1 MNVDQ
6 EQEVGNPTSSSV
18 GEIRQASS
26 EHGPPKRGWL
36 IALLAFLIV
45 AALFISGVL
54 PRVRARATLRKET
67 DQMAIPTVTVV
78 QPKRSAPAQEIVLPA
93 NVQPFINAPIYA
105 RTSGYLKRWYAD
117 IGAHV
122 RKGQLLAEI
131 ETPELDQQL
140 EQARANLNTAEA
152 NLRLSQITATRYQD
166 LLKSDSVAQ
175 QETDNAVGAYNA
187 NKAVVQADEAN
198 VKQLQALQSFEKIY
212 APFDGVIA
220 QRNTDIGALI
230 SSGSAGG
237 ASTELFQIAQPGKL
251 RVYVSVPEA
260 YSSLKLALAP
270 PSLFT
275 AEPRMMARIVSLS
288 ATASSYRLRTTTPAP
303 FPFTVPSA
311 PASNA
316 RQCPSGERTPP
327 GA

>member
-187 NKAVVQADEAN
+187 NKAVVQAD
-198 VKQLQALQSFEKIY
+198 
-212 APFDGVIA
+212 
-220 QRNTDIGALI
+220 
-230 SSGSAGG
+230 
-237 ASTELFQIAQPGKL
+237 
-251 RVYVSVPEA
+251 
-260 YSSLKLALAP
+260 
-270 PSLFT
+270 
-275 AEPRMMARIVSLS
+275 
-288 ATASSYRLRTTTPAP
+288 
-303 FPFTVPSA
+303 
-311 PASNA
+311 
-316 RQCPSGERTPP
+316 
-327 GA
+327 